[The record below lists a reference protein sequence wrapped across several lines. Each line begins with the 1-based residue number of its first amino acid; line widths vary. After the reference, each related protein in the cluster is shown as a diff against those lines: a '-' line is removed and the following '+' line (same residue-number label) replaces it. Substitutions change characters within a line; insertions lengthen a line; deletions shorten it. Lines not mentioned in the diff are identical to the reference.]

1 VPAVRGLKL
10 RKKLLHW
17 FKKEHGNFT
26 LESTFVFPMLMMIIL
41 IFILFG
47 MYMYQK
53 VVLYYAA
60 SATAERAAFSWDNS
74 YRDPRHGMLSE
85 TKYDGLYWR
94 VGEDEMLTSL
104 FGMAGDAADA
114 TVALPLEMREG
125 EGSSELT
132 GRKMEQ
138 SARWMEHAGLMYE
151 GKISYSRG
159 ALKRMIE
166 VKLRQPLS
174 IRPFEQG
181 WLKREP
187 KTAASASV
195 VDPMEFIR
203 SVDLVRYYST
213 KLANNGGGAA
223 QSHSQAGKILTPYKG
238 AGEAMAQ

>member
-1 VPAVRGLKL
+1 
-10 RKKLLHW
+10 
-17 FKKEHGNFT
+17 
-26 LESTFVFPMLMMIIL
+26 MLMATIL
-41 IFILFG
+41 LFILFG

-74 YRDPRHGMLSE
+74 YRDPRNGML
-85 TKYDGLYWR
+85 TDPKYDGLYWR

-114 TVALPLEMREG
+114 SIELPLKMSDG
-125 EGSSELT
+125 ENKSELT

-138 SARWMEHAGLMYE
+138 SVRWMEQAGLTYE
-151 GKISYSRG
+151 GEISYSRG

-166 VKLRQPLS
+166 VKLMQPLS
-174 IRPFEQG
+174 VQPFEQS

-187 KTAASASV
+187 KTVTAASI

-213 KLANNGGGAA
+213 KFANNGGGAA
-223 QSHSQAGKILTPYKG
+223 QSKTQAGSVLAPYKG
-238 AGEAMAQ
+238 AAEAAAQ

>member
-1 VPAVRGLKL
+1 MRGLRL
-10 RKKLLHW
+10 RKRLLHW
-17 FKKEHGNFT
+17 LKKEQGSFT
-26 LESTFVFPMLMMIIL
+26 LESTFVFPMLMAIIL
-41 IFILFG
+41 LFILFG

-53 VVLYYAA
+53 VVIYYAA

-74 YRDPRHGMLSE
+74 HRDPRNGILADS
-85 TKYDGLYWR
+85 KYDGLYWR

-114 TVALPLEMREG
+114 SVALPLEIPDG
-125 EGSSELT
+125 ENKSELA

-138 SARWMEHAGLMYE
+138 SVLWMKQAGLMYE

-166 VKLRQPLS
+166 VRLKQPLS
-174 IRPFEQG
+174 VQSLEEG

-187 KTAASASV
+187 KSVASASI

-213 KLANNGGGAA
+213 KFANNGGGAV
-223 QSHSQAGKILTPYKG
+223 QSKSQAGKVLAPYKG
-238 AGEAMAQ
+238 AAEAAEQ